1 MPLRELTGKRPTTFS
16 TWHRTKLPARCRLA
30 DADWFEV
37 REYGVVAIEE
47 TIQIDPDKFDEA
59 GIWIYTDPWL
69 HNWYPPNDER
79 YPIWETKKV
88 VLNFLL
94 GSTQK
99 QIFIIYHTP
108 DMSRVKVIDFRR
120 KTLTEYNEDDFLTWL
135 ACKW

>member
-1 MPLRELTGKRPTTFS
+1 MPLKELTGKRPATFS
-16 TWHRTKLPARCRLA
+16 DWHRKKLPARCWLA

-47 TIQIDPDKFDEA
+47 TIQINHDNFDEA
-59 GIWIYTDPWL
+59 GKWIYTDPWL
-69 HNWYPPNDER
+69 HNWYPKYDER
-79 YPIWETKKV
+79 YSLWETKKV

-94 GSTQK
+94 GSTNK
-99 QIFIIYHTP
+99 PIFIIYHTP

-120 KTLTEYNEDDFLTWL
+120 KTMTEYDEEGFLTWL